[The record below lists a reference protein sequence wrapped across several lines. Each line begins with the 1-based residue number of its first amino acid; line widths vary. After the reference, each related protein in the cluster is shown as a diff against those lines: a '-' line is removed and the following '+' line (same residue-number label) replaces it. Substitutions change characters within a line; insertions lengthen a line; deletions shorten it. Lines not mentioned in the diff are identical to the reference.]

1 MTELSSMHY
10 PSSSSEQLN
19 KRFYHQFKSEHAYAV
34 RQLRGAPDEAEGHTY
49 ITTLLLRLMVLF
61 FLQAQGFLDH
71 DQRYLLHYLQL
82 AQQRSGSDCFFREY
96 LLPLFTTL
104 YTGQPTTAH
113 HSSGHL
119 PRVEIPLF
127 LPEAL
132 ELRSPHLKLSDAT
145 FFRLF
150 TFLHTYQWKL
160 DDQSEPENNALRPSI
175 LAFIFEHHCDQKLT
189 GTYYTQDDIA
199 FYITSNTIL
208 PRLFTLVAE
217 DQPEDLGEQ
226 APCWQ
231 LLSEQPDRY
240 IPMAIQTT
248 SYLPEETEREYAYR
262 QQRYRALLSKLRTGS
277 IHDIVDLTTNGLDLQ
292 RFLIDILSRSQKL
305 TFLQAFLRRLQRL
318 TVLDPTCGSG
328 AFLLAATRLLYPL
341 YTCCLEQIDLLAST
355 SQVLCG
361 DDTSQQFA
369 EVTSGTEAPQAA
381 TVGCVLPRPAAIMRT
396 ILSFNLYGV
405 ELLPAASEICR
416 LRLYLALLASISQ
429 IENVPPMSALRL
441 HIRTGNALVGEIR
454 RTGPIPPQGSA
465 PTLHHP
471 PAFHWHFEF
480 PQVFSRGGFD
490 VIIGNPPYLE
500 HSKIR
505 HEYAV
510 HGYEETSCGNI
521 YAAVIERS
529 LALCK
534 PGQGR
539 LGFIVPISLCGA
551 QRFVALR
558 QSLLSISTT
567 LWLANFEIF
576 PCRLFEGAF
585 QRLSIL
591 LLHVQNSSRV
601 ASVSTLYVTRIHR
614 WYSAERP
621 YLLALLMYTSVPSMP
636 TDWPLV
642 FPKLAATQQAH
653 LLNQLRQQTRGM
665 DIGKSITERPSD
677 HFIYYQEATNYWT
690 KAVCHIPFYK
700 KNGVVMIPP
709 HGRLLYFA
717 RRNTAL
723 NVMAVLN
730 SSLFYVWFATYSDG
744 FHLSDTLVKHFPLS
758 QEVLESTELAEM
770 AEQLEAEILRNA
782 RLSTRNT
789 RRKQG
794 TGHQIELAEYYM
806 RFSKPLLDEIDR
818 LLARHFQLTPENL
831 DFILHYDE
839 KHRIARQGKR

>member
-10 PSSSSEQLN
+10 PSYRSEQLN
-19 KRFYHQFKSEHAYAV
+19 KRFYHRFKSEHAYAV
-34 RQLRGAPDEAEGHTY
+34 RQLHGAPDEAEGHAY

-61 FLQAQGFLDH
+61 FLQAQGLLDN
-71 DQRYLLHYLQL
+71 DPQYLLHSLQL

-150 TFLHTYQWKL
+150 TFLHAYQWKL
-160 DDQSEPENNALRPSI
+160 DDQSMPEDNALRPSI

-217 DQPEDLGEQ
+217 DQLEDLGEQ
-226 APCWQ
+226 AQCWQ

-248 SYLPEETEREYAYR
+248 SYLPEETEREYVHR
-262 QQRYRALLSKLRTGS
+262 QQRYRALLSQLRTGS

-292 RFLIDILSRSQKL
+292 RFLIDILTRSQKL
-305 TFLQAFLRRLQRL
+305 AFLQAFLQRLQQL

-328 AFLLAATRLLYPL
+328 AFLLAASRLLYPL
-341 YTCCLEQIDLLAST
+341 YTCCLEQIDLLTST
-355 SQVLCG
+355 SQAICG
-361 DDTSQQFA
+361 DDTSQQLTGIPSA
-369 EVTSGTEAPQAA
+369 MEAPRS
-381 TVGCVLPRPAAIMRT
+381 TVVGRVLSRPTAIMHM
-396 ILSFNLYGV
+396 ILSSNLYGV
-405 ELLPAASEICR
+405 DLLPAASEICR

-429 IENVPPMSALRL
+429 IDDVPSMGTLRL
-441 HIRTGNALVGEIR
+441 HIRIGNALVGE
-454 RTGPIPPQGSA
+454 THHSGPTPPLESA
-465 PTLHHP
+465 PISRHP
-471 PAFHWHFEF
+471 SSFHWHLEF

-505 HEYAV
+505 HEYTV

-558 QSLLSISTT
+558 RRLLSTGTT

-576 PCRLFEGAF
+576 PSRLFEGAF

-601 ASVSTLYVTRIHR
+601 ASLYVTRIHR

-621 YLLALLMYTSVPSMP
+621 YLLPLLMYTSVPSMS

-642 FPKLAATQQAH
+642 FPKLAATQQA
-653 LLNQLRQQTRGM
+653 LLIDQLHQQARGM
-665 DIGKSITERPSD
+665 SIGKSVAERLGD
-677 HFIYYQEATNYWT
+677 HFIYYQEATNYWA

-700 KNGVVMIPP
+700 KNGVVMTPP

-717 RRNTAL
+717 RRKTAL

-744 FHLSDTLVKHFPLS
+744 FHLSDALVKHFPLS
-758 QEVLESTELAEM
+758 QEVLESTELAGM
-770 AEQLEAEILRNA
+770 AEQLEVDILRNA

-789 RRKQG
+789 RHKQG
-794 TGHQIELAEYYM
+794 AGHQIELAEYYM

-839 KHRIARQGKR
+839 KHRIARQGKK